1 MKYKKGLIF
10 ICLIFCLFGV
20 FSVSASDVN
29 GTVVASENITSDN
42 LSMDEQDND
51 LAMVSN
57 DEISK
62 FNNDSEVLNVS
73 ENNEFFS
80 AVNAS
85 ESLAL
90 SDTVEV
96 LSSGPIVPAIGNS
109 YTSAEEIWDEAKKTS
124 VADRTFK
131 IGKYK
136 VTLSKSQYYYLLLAP
151 LLDDFA
157 KEGEYPEDFG
167 FNDYY
172 YVNDEDRLS
181 CGIYKKTGMYVTIKW
196 GLGDPKFVAKKV
208 KSFKTKKQAKTY
220 VKKVSKKWYKYF
232 RYYDYKKVGKKY
244 VVYKHMTKF
253 KKVVNKK
260 LPVYIGISYG
270 YGARYMNFDYRY
282 AMGPYLKIVYGYRV
296 IYQSDFIRYSKWSDY
311 LSTLNK
317 HSTHKY

>member
-1 MKYKKGLIF
+1 MKILKIITSIAILLLL
-10 ICLIFCLFGV
+10 CSV
-20 FSVSASDVN
+20 VSAN
-29 GTVVASENITSDN
+29 ENITSDN

-51 LAMVSN
+51 LAIVSN

-62 FNNDSEVLNVS
+62 FSNDSEVLNVS
-73 ENNEFFS
+73 ENNEFYS
-80 AVNAS
+80 AVNVS

-167 FNDYY
+167 FNKYY
-172 YVNDEDRLS
+172 YVNDDDS
-181 CGIYKKTGMYVTIKW
+181 VGCSIYKKTDKYVTIKW

-208 KSFKTKKQAKTY
+208 KAFKTKKQAKTY
-220 VKKVSKKWYKYF
+220 VKKVSKKRYKYF

-244 VVYKHMTKF
+244 IVYKHMTKF

-260 LPVYIGISYG
+260 LPVYIGITYSYG
-270 YGARYMNFDYRY
+270 SQYRNFIHDYSMRT
-282 AMGPYLKIVYGYRV
+282 YLKLVYGYRV
-296 IYQSDFIRYSKWSDY
+296 IYQSEYVKYAKWSNY

-317 HSTHKY
+317 HAIHRL

>member
-1 MKYKKGLIF
+1 MVICFGDKMKILKIITSIAILLLL
-10 ICLIFCLFGV
+10 CGV
-20 FSVSASDVN
+20 VSAN
-29 GTVVASENITSDN
+29 ENITSDN

-51 LAMVSN
+51 LAIASN
-57 DEISK
+57 DEISQ
-62 FNNDSEVLNVS
+62 FSNDSEVLNMS
-73 ENNEFFS
+73 ENVEFYS
-80 AVNAS
+80 AVNVS

-90 SDTVEV
+90 SDSVEV
-96 LSSGPIVPAIGNS
+96 LSSGPIVPGIGNR

-167 FNDYY
+167 FNKYY
-172 YVNDEDRLS
+172 YVDDDDS
-181 CGIYKKTGMYVTIKW
+181 VDCSIYKKTGKYVTIKW

-208 KSFKTKKQAKTY
+208 KVFKTKKQAKTY
-220 VKKVSKKWYKYF
+220 VKKVSKWYKYF

-260 LPVYIGISYG
+260 LPVYIGIT
-270 YGARYMNFDYRY
+270 YRY
-282 AMGPYLKIVYGYRV
+282 DSQYRNFKYHYGMRTYLKLVYGYRV
-296 IYQSDFIRYSKWSDY
+296 IYQSEYIKYAKWSY
-311 LSTLNK
+311 HLSTLNK
-317 HSTHKY
+317 HAIHRL

>member
-1 MKYKKGLIF
+1 MKILKIITSITILLLL
-10 ICLIFCLFGV
+10 CCV
-20 FSVSASDVN
+20 VSAN
-29 GTVVASENITSDN
+29 ENITSDN

-51 LAMVSN
+51 LAIVSS
-57 DEISK
+57 DEISN
-62 FNNDSEVLNVS
+62 FSNDSEVLNVP
-73 ENNEFFS
+73 ENEELYS
-80 AVNAS
+80 AVNVS

-90 SDTVEV
+90 SYTVEV

-109 YTSAEEIWDEAKKTS
+109 YTSAEEIWDEAKKTT

-167 FNDYY
+167 FNKYY
-172 YVNDEDRLS
+172 YVNDDDS
-181 CGIYKKTGMYVTIKW
+181 VGCSIYKKTDKYVTIKW

-208 KSFKTKKQAKTY
+208 KAFKTKKQAKTY
-220 VKKVSKKWYKYF
+220 VKKVSKKRYKYF

-244 VVYKHMTKF
+244 IVYKHMTKF

-260 LPVYIGISYG
+260 LPVYIGITYSYG
-270 YGARYMNFDYRY
+270 SQYRNFIHDYSMRT
-282 AMGPYLKIVYGYRV
+282 YLKLVYGYRV
-296 IYQSDFIRYSKWSDY
+296 IYQSEFVKYAKWSNY
-311 LSTLNK
+311 LYTLNK
-317 HSTHKY
+317 HAIHRL

>member
-1 MKYKKGLIF
+1 MKILKIITSIAILLLL
-10 ICLIFCLFGV
+10 CSV
-20 FSVSASDVN
+20 VSAN
-29 GTVVASENITSDN
+29 ENITSDN

-51 LAMVSN
+51 LAIVSN

-62 FNNDSEVLNVS
+62 FSNDSEVLNVS
-73 ENNEFFS
+73 ENNEFYS
-80 AVNAS
+80 AVNVS

-167 FNDYY
+167 FNKYY
-172 YVNDEDRLS
+172 YVNDDDS
-181 CGIYKKTGMYVTIKW
+181 VGCSIYKKTDKYVTIKW

-220 VKKVSKKWYKYF
+220 VKKVSKKRYKYF

-244 VVYKHMTKF
+244 IVYKHMTKF

-260 LPVYIGISYG
+260 LPVYIGITYSYG
-270 YGARYMNFDYRY
+270 SQYRNFIHDYSMRT
-282 AMGPYLKIVYGYRV
+282 YLKLVYGYRV
-296 IYQSDFIRYSKWSDY
+296 IYQSEYVKYAKWSNY

-317 HSTHKY
+317 HAIHRL

>member
-1 MKYKKGLIF
+1 MKYKKRLIF
-10 ICLIFCLFGV
+10 ICLIICLL
-20 FSVSASDVN
+20 SIAIVSASDVN
-29 GTVVASENITSDN
+29 ETVVTTENMVSDN
-42 LSMDEQDND
+42 LSMDERDND
-51 LAMVSN
+51 LAVESN

-62 FNNDSEVLNVS
+62 FNNDSEVLNVP
-73 ENNEFFS
+73 ENEDFYS
-80 AVNAS
+80 AVNTS

-96 LSSGPIVPAIGNS
+96 LSSGPIVPGIGNS

-136 VTLSKSQYYYLLLAP
+136 VTLSVSQYYYLLIAP

-157 KEGEYPEDFG
+157 KEGDYPENFG
-167 FNDYY
+167 FNQYY
-172 YVNDEDRLS
+172 YVNDDDCVS
-181 CGIYKKTGMYVTIKW
+181 CNIYKKTGKYVTIKL
-196 GLGDPKFVAKKV
+196 GLGTPKFVAIKV
-208 KSFKTKKQAKTY
+208 KAFKTKKQAQIY
-220 VKKVSKKWYKYF
+220 VKKLSKKFYRYF
-232 RYYDYKKVGKKY
+232 RYYDYKKVGKNY

-260 LPVYIGISYG
+260 LPVYIGITYG
-270 YGARYMNFDYRY
+270 YGAKYTNFNYRY
-282 AMGPYLKIVYGYRV
+282 SMGPYLKIVYGYRV
-296 IYQSDFIRYSKWSDY
+296 IYQSEFIRYSKWSNY

>member
-1 MKYKKGLIF
+1 MVICFGDKMKILKIITSIAILLLL
-10 ICLIFCLFGV
+10 CGV
-20 FSVSASDVN
+20 VSAN
-29 GTVVASENITSDN
+29 ENITSDN

-51 LAMVSN
+51 LAIASN
-57 DEISK
+57 DEISQ
-62 FNNDSEVLNVS
+62 FSNDSEVLNMS
-73 ENNEFFS
+73 ENVEFYS
-80 AVNAS
+80 AVNVS

-90 SDTVEV
+90 SDSVEV
-96 LSSGPIVPAIGNS
+96 LSSGPIVPGIGNR

-151 LLDDFA
+151 LLDGFA

-167 FNDYY
+167 FNKYY
-172 YVNDEDRLS
+172 YVNDEDCLS
-181 CGIYKKTGMYVTIKW
+181 CNIYKKTGKYVTIKW

-208 KSFKTKKQAKTY
+208 KAFKTKKQAKTY
-220 VKKVSKKWYKYF
+220 VKKVTKWYKYF

-260 LPVYIGISYG
+260 IPVYIGITYSYG
-270 YGARYMNFDYRY
+270 SQYRNFIHDYSMRT
-282 AMGPYLKIVYGYRV
+282 YLKLVYGYRV
-296 IYQSDFIRYSKWSDY
+296 IYQSEYVKYAKWSNY

-317 HSTHKY
+317 HAIHRL